1 MRIDFSQIPLKNR
14 AFSNKPMSFCDPDA
28 KTCLSAVID
37 LVAIETGNR
46 TAREYWQTT
55 QLRNLL
61 AIDGTQITAL
71 YEAVPE
77 AGLATCGSQLHARTG
92 RAQLSSSGAPL
103 LSVTTGGGG
112 ASAST
117 AIDAALTRA
126 FCSR

>member
-61 AIDGTQITAL
+61 A
-71 YEAVPE
+71 
-77 AGLATCGSQLHARTG
+77 HAARK
-92 RAQLSSSGAPL
+92 
-103 LSVTTGGGG
+103 
-112 ASAST
+112 SA
-117 AIDAALTRA
+117 
-126 FCSR
+126 